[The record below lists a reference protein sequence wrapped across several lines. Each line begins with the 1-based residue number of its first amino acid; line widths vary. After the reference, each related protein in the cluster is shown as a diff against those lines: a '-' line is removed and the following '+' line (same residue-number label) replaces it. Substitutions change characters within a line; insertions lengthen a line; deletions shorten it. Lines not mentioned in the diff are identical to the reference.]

1 MTSRRIEGQD
11 YGNSWKNFGP
21 RLAVSYDLT
30 GKGTTLLKVGT
41 GLMFDRLWENPITPT
56 YYNNKYVGQQIS
68 ATWNFGQA
76 GAPVYPN
83 TIPGDV
89 LPANAPVGVRNVY
102 IVPDPLKMPETLQFI
117 ATLDRAFGDNF
128 STSVS
133 AVGTRSWNKEN
144 PFDTNL
150 TWGNAA
156 NPNGLCCF
164 TRADPNFRQILPVS
178 VPQQRQL
185 RRRGRDGAT
194 ALRHGLRFGGN
205 LTVARAYDQGE
216 NYSTQPNDVR
226 YFDADYGPSGDV
238 PTVTAT
244 ANGSEDFTKALQ
256 LSWVFHVRSG
266 LRIDPKSGPTVDLNG
281 DGAFNDRT
289 PGLARNS
296 FEGPCDQF
304 ARHAVHVDVPISS
317 PASFS

>member
-1 MTSRRIEGQD
+1 V
-11 YGNSWKNFGP
+11 NVP
-21 RLAVSYDLT
+21 R
-30 GKGTTLLKVGT
+30 G
-41 GLMFDRLWENPITPT
+41 
-56 YYNNKYVGQQIS
+56 QIS
-68 ATWNFGQA
+68 ATWNFGQP

-83 TIPGDV
+83 TIPGDT

-102 IVPDPLKMPETLQFI
+102 IVPDPLKMPETWQFI

-150 TWGNAA
+150 VWGNSA
-156 NPNGLCCF
+156 NPDGLCCF
-164 TRADPNFRQILPVS
+164 TRADPNFRQILQYQYRSNASYAGMV
-178 VPQQRQL
+178 VTAQR
-185 RRRGRDGAT
+185 RY
-194 ALRHGLRFGGN
+194 RHGLRFGGN

-216 NYSTQPNDVR
+216 NYSTQPNDNR
-226 YFDADYGPSGDV
+226 YFSADYGPSGDV

-244 ANGSEDFTKALQ
+244 ANGSADFTKALQ

-266 LRIDPKSGPTVDLNG
+266 LRIDPKSGPTLDLNG

-289 PGLARNS
+289 AGLARNS
-296 FEGPCDQF
+296 FEGPATNSLDLRLTWALPVRSSGKLQLTLEAF
-304 ARHAVHVDVPISS
+304 NIYNKENWQSLNTLYGPVASAPNPVFGTPLSYYPPRQVQLGARF
-317 PASFS
+317 SF